1 MLRDRLRRLV
11 LRLYRLVAVR
21 HGVKLGKCVHIGIG
35 SIVSAPNHL
44 EIADEVYIGKY
55 CTIQCDGQIGRWV
68 LIGNNVGI
76 VGRHDHDHRQVGV
89 PIRWASWIEDP
100 GRQPRTADIIEIQ
113 EDVWIGYG
121 STILSGVTV
130 GRGSVIGAG
139 AVVVSSVPPYSI
151 VRGNPATIIGSRF
164 SPDEIETHER
174 MLRQVKL

>member
-1 MLRDRLRRLV
+1 RRLV
-11 LRLYRLVAVR
+11 LRLYRLFAVR
-21 HGVKLGKCVHIGIG
+21 HGVKLGKSVHIGIG
-35 SIVSAPNHL
+35 SIISAPNHL
-44 EIADEVYIGKY
+44 EISDEVYIGKY

-100 GRQPRTADIIEIQ
+100 GRQPRAADTIEIQ

-151 VRGNPATIIGSRF
+151 VRGNPA
-164 SPDEIETHER
+164 
-174 MLRQVKL
+174 